1 MKLLG
6 ILKNILFEGEINNPF
21 INVNMGDY
29 KIKFILSNHAEE
41 RMTRKENYSDI
52 TIDEIESA
60 IEEAIPKITNKAFVV
75 QKRAIQGP
83 VINGTL
89 LKKDFGTG
97 QIKKENAQEFFI
109 VKNDSGLQ
117 ISCKVLNF
125 NKNKG
130 EIEIIIKTLMK
141 SHTNKLNVS
150 NAHRNTLHLNIIENF
165 DEFEN
170 YFIITI

>member
-6 ILKNILFEGEINNPF
+6 ILKNILIGEEIDNPI
-21 INVNMGDY
+21 INVNLNDY
-29 KIKFILSNHAEE
+29 NIKFILSNHAQE

-52 TIDEIESA
+52 TIDEITSA
-60 IEEAIPKITNKAFVV
+60 LEEAIPKITNKAFVV

-83 VINGTL
+83 VVNGTL
-89 LKKDFGTG
+89 FKKDFSSG

-109 VKNDSGLQ
+109 IKKDSGLQ

-141 SHTNKLNVS
+141 SHTDKLNVN
-150 NAHRNTLHLNIIENF
+150 NANRNTLHLNIIENL